1 MFRNMKKYLYYIPFV
16 LLAIPYLTNWY
27 AWIVHDAEL
36 VGIVSWISIFAPYVN
51 ILLYIQWTQDILV
64 WLAAIFYNGKF
75 KPLLLIFTA
84 LWPIV
89 PNVMKMFWT
98 TPSPVE
104 YDDIIFVLIMSII
117 SYFSWKQLKKDK

>member
-1 MFRNMKKYLYYIPFV
+1 MKKYLYYIPFV